1 MTRIYTPPADVED
14 FQVRITKVKPGGVVE
29 LAGVDSGV
37 ILLAL
42 GEEGIKGR
50 VIVMNGGEG
59 ESESESDEV
68 TFGYSG
74 FLSSGAEVKIENL
87 SESKELVLVR
97 AMKRN
102 VRI

>member
-1 MTRIYTPPADVED
+1 
-14 FQVRITKVKPGGVVE
+14 
-29 LAGVDSGV
+29 
-37 ILLAL
+37 
-42 GEEGIKGR
+42 
-50 VIVMNGGEG
+50 MNGGEG
-59 ESESESDEV
+59 ESESDEV